1 MMGAWFLANAAANK
15 MGGWLAAQTES
26 ITSLGTFF
34 SIPVLTSLGSA
45 VVLLALVPLLKRLT
59 ASVKA

>member
-1 MMGAWFLANAAANK
+1 
-15 MGGWLAAQTES
+15 
-26 ITSLGTFF
+26 
-34 SIPVLTSLGSA
+34 VLTSLGSA